1 MKKTLIAAGI
11 SAVLAAPAAMAD
23 TTVYGKVRMSVNN
36 IDKDANTSDSWAM
49 TSHASRLGVKGSEDL
64 GNGLTAIY
72 GLEFQVNVD
81 TEDNVV
87 DGQTLTTTGSITSV
101 QSGALTLTTTNFTAD
116 TTTPSLTARNQ
127 YVGLKGGFGTV
138 LVGRH
143 DTPYKMAGS
152 AALFNDTIADE
163 QKANDGI
170 IQRNFETRA
179 ANAIAYITPTVN
191 GLHAAVAVVPGEET
205 STTAGTAVADGLS
218 DAISAVVVYENG
230 PLKASYAYES
240 YDKEFGTGR
249 TADQTGKKLN
259 VSYGMG
265 DITLAGTMEKID
277 DTDGTENDAW
287 LLSAKYKMGANDL
300 LISYGEYDDD
310 DNNAMSYTAANGD
323 FDMLNVGVAHNFS
336 KRSQIMAI
344 YTESDADTANTDKT
358 GFAIQ
363 LNHSF

>member
-49 TSHASRLGVKGSEDL
+49 TSHGSRLGVKGSEDL

-81 TEDNVV
+81 TEDNT
-87 DGQTLTTTGSITSV
+87 DAAQTLTWSSLSSGSTESV
-101 QSGALTLTTTNFTAD
+101 VTTAD
-116 TTTPSLTARNQ
+116 TTTPTLTARNQ

-205 STTAGTAVADGLS
+205 STTAGTAVANGLS

-310 DNNAMSYTAANGD
+310 DNGSMSYSSAAGD
-323 FDMLNVGVAHNFS
+323 FNMLNVGVAHNFS